1 MAWKERPGH
10 KPLLIRGSRQTGKTY
25 LVEMFGKIHFQ
36 NLVTVNFE
44 EMKELKKSFDQ
55 DLSPHLILRDISA
68 WLNQVIIPGKTL
80 LFLMRFKLAQTPS

>member
-1 MAWKERPGH
+1 
-10 KPLLIRGSRQTGKTY
+10 
-25 LVEMFGKIHFQ
+25 MFGKIHFQ